1 MSISVNTNT
10 SALTAQ
16 RNLGMAT
23 KNVEKSM
30 ERLSTGSKINSAK
43 DDAAGLQLSN
53 RLKTQERGL
62 DVAIRN
68 ANDSISITQT
78 AEGAMGETTNILQRM
93 RDLSLQSSNGSN
105 SRSERVAMQEEVT
118 ALQDEVNRIA
128 ETTSFG
134 GKNLLNGSYGSS
146 TFQVGANAGESINIS
161 IGNMR
166 GDSEGM
172 SALTIEGSE
181 SLSSNWK
188 ASASDS
194 LKVSYDDEN
203 GDSQTF
209 EIKANEGDNIQE
221 VATSINGKTD
231 MLSASVSEDGQL
243 QIVADKEL
251 QSKSLS
257 FSGGIA
263 SQTGISSAEQKIE
276 SVDDIDITTV
286 GGAQKAASIID
297 QGLKYVDSNRASL
310 GATQNR
316 IDYTINNLSNVKEN
330 VAESNSRIKDTDYAK
345 ETTELMKNQI
355 LQQSSASI
363 LGQAKMSPTMA
374 QSLLS

>member
-146 TFQVGANAGESINIS
+146 TFQIGANAGESINVS

-172 SALTIEGSE
+172 SALTVQGSE
-181 SLSSNWK
+181 SVSSSWK
-188 ASASDS
+188 ASGSDS

-221 VATSINGKTD
+221 VVTSINGKTD

-251 QSKSLS
+251 QNKSLS

-263 SQTGISSAEQKIE
+263 SQTGINSAEQKIE

-316 IDYTINNLSNVKEN
+316 IDHTINNLSNVKEN